1 MFILKYVFDFLKFVI
16 REISSMIIKFIF
28 FIVIV
33 VVAINYF
40 SKTKKAP
47 VATKTYL
54 KVDLSNDFK
63 ETFIQTPL
71 NLKTDSINFYQLLNK
86 VYSSKDDD
94 NILGLVLFLDGNTLS
109 RTQISE
115 LGEIL
120 NEFKESKKPIYS
132 YTTSMD
138 NNTLLL
144 SSYST
149 ESIMPP
155 SESTTVNI
163 TGYVKDLPYFKDLT
177 EKLGVDVNVIHVGDF
192 KTYGENYTRKEMS
205 PENRQD
211 LKRILDKGYTLF
223 SEDISKNLSI
233 DINKFNSLALSGDL
247 MGESSSILNKNKL
260 ISSLTYWE
268 NFKKDKNIESLT
280 EIQDYQL
287 PKKSLSKNQIAI
299 IYAEGEINYT
309 DSKTPTSSTIT
320 PEKIIPI
327 LEKAD
332 KDDKIKGV
340 ILRVNSPGGSALASD
355 IIYNSIKKM
364 SKPVYVSIGSVAAS
378 GGYYISTAA
387 TKIFANKDSITGSI
401 GVVSLIPNFKKLS
414 EKVGVNFEEVSLG
427 KFSDLY
433 SLTADMTPEKK
444 EKIYKSNLKV
454 YNEFLN
460 KVAYGRNLPLSEVE
474 KIAQGKIWLGE
485 EAINIGLVN
494 SIGGID
500 TTIKTLATDLNIKDN
515 YSIVEVP
522 YEENLKSMF
531 ESNFLPIQTLLN
543 FRDISK
549 GEVVKKIVKEDEL
562 LFKPILYMSF

>member
-1 MFILKYVFDFLKFVI
+1 
-16 REISSMIIKFIF
+16 
-28 FIVIV
+28 
-33 VVAINYF
+33 
-40 SKTKKAP
+40 
-47 VATKTYL
+47 
-54 KVDLSNDFK
+54 
-63 ETFIQTPL
+63 
-71 NLKTDSINFYQLLNK
+71 
-86 VYSSKDDD
+86 
-94 NILGLVLFLDGNTLS
+94 
-109 RTQISE
+109 
-115 LGEIL
+115 
-120 NEFKESKKPIYS
+120 
-132 YTTSMD
+132 
-138 NNTLLL
+138 
-144 SSYST
+144 
-149 ESIMPP
+149 
-155 SESTTVNI
+155 
-163 TGYVKDLPYFKDLT
+163 
-177 EKLGVDVNVIHVGDF
+177 
-192 KTYGENYTRKEMS
+192 
-205 PENRQD
+205 
-211 LKRILDKGYTLF
+211 
-223 SEDISKNLSI
+223 
-233 DINKFNSLALSGDL
+233 LSGDL

-494 SIGGID
+494 SIGGIN

-543 FRDISK
+543 FRDLSK

>member
-1 MFILKYVFDFLKFVI
+1 
-16 REISSMIIKFIF
+16 
-28 FIVIV
+28 
-33 VVAINYF
+33 
-40 SKTKKAP
+40 
-47 VATKTYL
+47 
-54 KVDLSNDFK
+54 
-63 ETFIQTPL
+63 
-71 NLKTDSINFYQLLNK
+71 
-86 VYSSKDDD
+86 
-94 NILGLVLFLDGNTLS
+94 
-109 RTQISE
+109 
-115 LGEIL
+115 
-120 NEFKESKKPIYS
+120 FKESKKPIYS

-211 LKRILDKGYTLF
+211 LKRVLDKGYTLF

-233 DINKFNSLALSGDL
+233 DINKFNSLTLSGDL

-327 LEKAD
+327 LEKVD

-543 FRDISK
+543 FRDLSK